1 MKSGN
6 VQKKRIVVGI
16 SGSSCSILGI
26 RMLQAL
32 RQAGIET
39 HLVMSGFA
47 EKVIEHETGMKPEA
61 VRKLADFSYER
72 KDFFAPIASGSFRT
86 EGMIVIPC
94 SMKTLA
100 GIASGYSNNLLLRAA
115 DVMLKERRNLVLV
128 ARETPLSLI
137 HIRNME
143 TATIAGAVI
152 LPPVLTCY
160 SKPSGID
167 DMVSHIIGK
176 ALDQFGIDSGYRR
189 WKEGSMKSAA
199 GKKKVGST

>member
-1 MKSGN
+1 MT
-6 VQKKRIVVGI
+6 KKRIVVGI

-32 RQAGIET
+32 RKAGVET

-47 EKVIEHETGMKPEA
+47 EKVIKHETGMAPDD

-86 EGMIVIPC
+86 DGMIVIPC

-100 GIASGYSNNLLLRAA
+100 GIASGYTNNLILRAA
-115 DVMLKERRNLVLV
+115 DVVLKERRKLVLV
-128 ARETPLSLI
+128 ARETPLNLI

-143 TATIAGAVI
+143 TATLAGAVV

-167 DMVSHIIGK
+167 DMVDHIIGK

-189 WKEGSMKSAA
+189 WKEKSR
-199 GKKKVGST
+199 